1 MAYNVGDLV
10 DKVQK
15 RVRDTGFSST
25 TIIEL
30 LDDTQNDVFNEYTFP
45 FMQTSQDYVLTAN
58 DEDITSGNGLPDNYA
73 VAQHLTLTSA
83 GRESNV
89 PFVDFRWIEEN
100 YPDPTDTS
108 RNPAGVPRYAY
119 FANGTV
125 NVYPVPNEAFNATLT
140 FRKKP
145 AELTSGDDVP
155 DIPAEFRELL
165 VVGAAYRVMQIKDNY
180 DIAGV
185 LQNKYDEILQ
195 KLAVRYNKIQV
206 GAPKIMRINRRAVGK
221 ANF

>member
-1 MAYNVGDLV
+1 MAYTVGNLV

-30 LDDTQNDVFNEYTFP
+30 LNDTQNDVFNEYTFP
-45 FMQTSQDYVLTAN
+45 FMQTSQNYVLTAN
-58 DEDITSGNGLPDNYA
+58 DEDITSGTGLPADY
-73 VAQHLTLTSA
+73 VTAQHLTITTS

-100 YPDPTDTS
+100 YPDPTDTT

-125 NVYPVPNEAFNATLT
+125 NVHPVPNEAFNVTLSY
-140 FRKKP
+140 RKKP
-145 AELTSGDDVP
+145 TELSSENDVP
-155 DIPAEFRELL
+155 DIPAEFEEML
-165 VVGAAYRVMQIKDNY
+165 VLGAAYRVMQIKDNY

-195 KLAVRYNKIQV
+195 KLAVRYNKNQV

-221 ANF
+221 KNF